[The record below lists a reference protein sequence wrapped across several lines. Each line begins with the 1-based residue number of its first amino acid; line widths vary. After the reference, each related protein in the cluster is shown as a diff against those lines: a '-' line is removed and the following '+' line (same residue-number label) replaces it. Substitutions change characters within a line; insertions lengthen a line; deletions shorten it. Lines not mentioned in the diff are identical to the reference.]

1 MEMQLTLS
9 SSSAKIEIKQYKS
22 YGSSVGNNLKSIQI
36 TTKYRYQMLKQNKLK
51 TFCQVSI
58 EEACKRWK
66 IEIVILKVLNEHA
79 HMIVDC
85 LRTISDSKLMQII
98 KWLSSYILFRLCPNF
113 RKRYPEESFGMMD
126 IFVLGVANNF
136 ARETVKFND
145 KQDCEFSDFER
156 ALRYIENQELHHN
169 LS

>member
-36 TTKYRYQMLKQNKLK
+36 TTKYRYQMLRKSKLK
-51 TFCQVSI
+51 TFCKVAI
-58 EEACKRWK
+58 EEACKRHK
-66 IEIVILKVLNEHA
+66 IDIVIVKVLNEHA

-85 LRTISDSKLMQII
+85 PRTISDSKLMQII
-98 KWLSSYILFRLCPNF
+98 KGLSSYILFRLCPNF
-113 RKRYPEESFGMMD
+113 RKRYPRGEFW
-126 IFVLGVANNF
+126 
-136 ARETVKFND
+136 ND
-145 KQDCEFSDFER
+145 GYFCASCGSDFDR
-156 ALRYIENQELHHN
+156 ALKYIENQELHHN